1 MIVMLEQFVLG
12 SGHHILKEVVMA
24 TIDVGNSI
32 SSQLNAGASI
42 LAAARTV
49 DTRLV
54 KGRLAAFER
63 AQRSY
68 STVHDK
74 VSAAEAVL
82 NAATTRLG
90 ELNADQHDAI
100 DALARALIADGE
112 PRTNPFRAFGPLPP
126 GKLIAQNN
134 GDGLKAVHQLV
145 TAVQRAK
152 GISKP
157 ALQAAQAAER
167 AARAVEQQLAQI
179 EKLRDTVREARHTR
193 DAMAQGWATELA
205 AFKRGARAA
214 ADDGAPHLYST
225 LFDRPART
233 NGKSAKPAPEP
244 PPAPVPSV
252 PTPSASAPQPAPS
265 AAS

>member
-1 MIVMLEQFVLG
+1 
-12 SGHHILKEVVMA
+12 MA
-24 TIDVGNSI
+24 TIDVGNSV

-42 LAAARTV
+42 LAAARTI

-54 KGRLAAFER
+54 KARLAAFER

-68 STVHDK
+68 SAAHDK
-74 VSAAEAVL
+74 VGAAEAAL
-82 NAATTRLG
+82 NAATTQLG
-90 ELNADQHDAI
+90 ELNADQGEAV
-100 DALARALIADGE
+100 DALARALIAEGA
-112 PRTNPFRAFGPLPP
+112 PRTNPFHAFGPLPP
-126 GKLIAQNN
+126 GKLIAQRN
-134 GDGLKAVHQLV
+134 GDGVKAVHQLV

-157 ALQAAQAAER
+157 TLQAAQAVER

-179 EKLRDTVREARHTR
+179 EKLHDTAREARHTR
-193 DAMAQGWATELA
+193 DAMAQAWATELA

-214 ADDGAPHLYST
+214 GDEGAPHLYAA

-244 PPAPVPSV
+244 PA
-252 PTPSASAPQPAPS
+252 PTPPAQPATTSTPPGP
-265 AAS
+265 AAQPASSPAS